1 MRVAM
6 VAFTRR
12 GLSLARRIRR
22 SLQCDELRLAA
33 PPRLAEGDDVVSY
46 ESLASWTE
54 QAFACSDA
62 LVFVGACGIAVRSIA
77 PYVRDKFADPAVVC
91 VDEMG
96 TVAVPLLSGH
106 VGGANDLAR
115 RVAAAAGGRAA
126 VSTATDVNDVF
137 AVDVWAASQGLV
149 LLDRDVAREVSAA
162 LLEGETVGFASDFE
176 VEGKLP
182 AGLVEADRASDLDLG
197 ISVSFNANRRPFART
212 LRLVPCLV
220 TVGVGCK
227 RGTAWEEIAHLVDA
241 CLDEAQLVP
250 QAVRSVASI
259 DRKADEPGLLSF
271 AQERGYDLRF
281 YTADELASVE
291 GSFSSSEFVRQVVG
305 VDNVCE
311 RAACAD
317 GSRLV
322 LPRRAAGGVTVALA
336 IAEPHLTFADPEHG
350 VTERRLVC
358 VGLGPGGAA
367 DMTYKARAA
376 LDEADVICG
385 YTSYIDL
392 VRTDYPH
399 KELLATPMRQ
409 EVARCRMALERAA
422 AGARVAMICSGDPG
436 VYGMAGLLLE
446 LAPEYP
452 GVEVQVVPGV
462 SAANGGAAVLGAP
475 LMHDWCTISLSDLM
489 TPWDKIER
497 RLLAAAEADFCIA
510 LYNPSSRKRSDY
522 LQRACDILLAHRSPE
537 TICGYVHSIGRE
549 GERSEVLTLGELRD
563 VQVDMLTCVFVG
575 NSETR
580 VVDGRMV
587 TPRGYL
593 QRSS

>member
-12 GLSLARRIRR
+12 GLSLARRISR

-149 LLDRDVAREVSAA
+149 LLDRDVVREVSAA

-182 AGLVEADRASDLDLG
+182 AGLVEADRASDLG